1 MILGYYLNNRL
12 VKKIIFTL
20 AILQISSINNSFF
33 SKKNLYEQFD
43 KIFFSMNQEKKCFYQ
58 RAESINVSFLKNLL
72 LYEYDRFCHWIN
84 KNT

>member
-58 RAESINVSFLKNLL
+58 RAESINVSFLKKLL
-72 LYEYDRFCHWIN
+72 LFKYHRFSHWIN

>member
-43 KIFFSMNQEKKCFYQ
+43 KIFQDVFPSDG
-58 RAESINVSFLKNLL
+58 SIYHTVLPS
-72 LYEYDRFCHWIN
+72 
-84 KNT
+84 